1 MKRKIT
7 SLLFPALT
15 LLFVLFVFSNSMRTA
30 AESSEES
37 GAVLDGLLA
46 LFPFLAGRIGQFVIR
61 KAAHFSEFGL
71 LGVLF
76 GLSERLKCSAWHTGE
91 TEKLLSRAALF
102 LTAIPLL
109 DETIQLF
116 VPGRSGELRDV
127 WIDLAGGAL
136 GFLLSLLFTRKKK
149 TTND

>member
-15 LLFVLFVFSNSMRTA
+15 LLFVLFIFSHSMRTA

-37 GAVLDGLLA
+37 GAVLDVLFA
-46 LFPFLAGRIGQFVIR
+46 LFPFLSGKVGQFFIR
-61 KAAHFSEFGL
+61 KAAHFSEYGV

-76 GLSERLKCSAWHTGE
+76 GLSERLKCSSWHTDGK
-91 TEKLLSRAALF
+91 EKLFSRAALF
-102 LTAIPLL
+102 LTAVPLL

-116 VPGRSGELRDV
+116 VPGRSGEIRDM

-136 GFLLSLLFTRKKK
+136 GFLLTLLFTRKKK
-149 TTND
+149 KTNE